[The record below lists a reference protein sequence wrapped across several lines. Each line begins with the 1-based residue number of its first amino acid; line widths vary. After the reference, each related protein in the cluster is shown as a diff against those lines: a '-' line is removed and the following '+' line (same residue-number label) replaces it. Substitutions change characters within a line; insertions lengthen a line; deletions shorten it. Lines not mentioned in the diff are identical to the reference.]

1 MGHIIENAVHT
12 VPPTTAAT
20 VRPVAEADPRPEL
33 ELRLEFEDLYRASFP
48 GLIGVATALTGDAHE
63 AQDLVQETMVKAF
76 VRWRYVSRLS
86 APLGWC
92 HRVLSNSCRSWWRR
106 RRTEERY
113 RPMLARRLADASGPS
128 PDVVA
133 FWAATRLL
141 PARPRMVVA
150 LHFAGD
156 RTLAEVAAIL
166 GVPEGTVRS
175 DLARARSV
183 VMAAL
188 DGER

>member
-1 MGHIIENAVHT
+1 
-12 VPPTTAAT
+12 
-20 VRPVAEADPRPEL
+20 VADV
-33 ELRLEFEDLYRASFP
+33 ELRLEFEDLYRSSFP
-48 GLIGVATALTGDAHE
+48 GLIGVATALIGDAEE
-63 AQDLVQETMVKAF
+63 AQDLVQDTMVKAF
-76 VRWRYVSRLS
+76 VRWNYVSRL
-86 APLGWC
+86 AIPLAWC
-92 HRVLSNSCRSWWRR
+92 HRVLANSCRSWWRR
-106 RRTEERY
+106 RNTEHRY
-113 RPMLARRLADASGPS
+113 RRMLARRSAADVAGPS

-133 FWAATRLL
+133 FWSATRLL
-141 PARPRMVVA
+141 PTRPRLVVA

-156 RTLAEVAAIL
+156 HTLAEVAAIL